1 MEQPSIIFNRRLLR
15 NRRDRCAAKFGE
27 YDFLIRAASEQ
38 LVDRLDDMTRRFDT
52 AITIGSHS
60 GIVGQMLQQ
69 SPKIGHLIQT
79 DLSPAMLTQACGPR
93 VVCDEAWLP
102 FADASVDLVISVWSL
117 HWVNDL
123 PGTLIQIRRMLKPD
137 GLFLCIIPGAHT
149 LLELRESLSHAESEL
164 TGGISPRVAPFV
176 EVRDAGNL
184 LQRAGF
190 ALPVVDSSMLQVT
203 YPHALKLMHDLRGMG
218 ENNHLMQQ
226 RTATA
231 PRALFAHTAAYYA
244 QHFPAED
251 PARITAS
258 FELITLTGWAPH
270 TSQQQPAKRGSGR
283 VNLESFF
290 DSNLN

>member
-1 MEQPSIIFNRRLLR
+1 MEQPSTIFNRRLLR
-15 NRRDRCAAKFGE
+15 NRRDRCAAQFGD
-27 YDFLIRAASEQ
+27 YDFIIRAATEQ
-38 LVDRLDDMTRRFDT
+38 LIDRLEDMTRSFDV
-52 AITIGSHS
+52 AVHIGCHT
-60 GIVGQMLQQ
+60 GMACQLLRH

-79 DLSPAMLTQACGPR
+79 DMSYPMLQQTSGAR
-93 VVCDEAWLP
+93 IVCDEAWLP
-102 FADASVDLVISVWSL
+102 FADASVDLVFSTWSL

-137 GLFLCIIPGAHT
+137 GLFLCAMPGAHT
-149 LLELRESLSHAESEL
+149 LQELRDSLAYAESEL
-164 TGGISPRVAPFV
+164 SGGISPRIAPFV
-176 EVRDAGNL
+176 DVRDAGNL

-190 ALPVVDSSMLQVT
+190 ALPVVDSTTLQVT

-226 RTATA
+226 RSTIP

-251 PARITAS
+251 PARILAS
-258 FELITLTGWAPH
+258 FEMVTLTAWAPH
-270 TSQQQPAKRGSGR
+270 ASQQQPARRGSGQ
-283 VNLESFF
+283 VNLQSFF